1 MTRVAIVDYGTSN
14 LTSVVKA
21 LRAAGLEPSV
31 AKTVR
36 DVSDAAG
43 LVVPGVGHFNAT
55 LALDD
60 DWRASVLASVAR
72 GVPLLGICLGMQWLF
87 EGSEEAPGVRGLGAL
102 DGRIVRLTGNVKIP
116 HVGWNALRQSAP
128 SPLFEGLA
136 DGAEVYFTHSF
147 AAPIS
152 AATIA
157 TSEHGTVFSSVVSLG
172 RVTGMQ
178 FHPEKSGAAGI
189 TLLRNWASQVAA
201 C

>member
-1 MTRVAIVDYGTSN
+1 MAIVDYGTSN